1 MQKMKKAKNAAKI
14 MAILLALFFSF
25 SCNPLEDDSD
35 SNSLLTVV
43 EILGTDAQGN
53 QANYLHSDVIVIDSD
68 TGEAGVFDDPATVT
82 LRATLLDPT
91 PGAQSSQY
99 NSIRV
104 TRYVVSFFRSDGKN
118 TPGVDI
124 PYSFEGSLSTL
135 IDIGTT
141 TNISFIIVRHV
152 AKLEPPLIE
161 LANSTLEGG
170 DELVMQVTARIDFYG
185 HDMIN
190 HKVKATGYLTIFF
203 ANFADE

>member
-1 MQKMKKAKNAAKI
+1 MQKMEKTKNAAKI
-14 MAILLALFFSF
+14 MAILLALFISF

-43 EILGTDAQGN
+43 EILGEQGN
-53 QANYLHSDVIVIDSD
+53 YLRSDVIVIDSE
-68 TGEAGVFDDPATVT
+68 TGAKSIFDDPATAT

-118 TPGVDI
+118 TPGVDV

-152 AKLEPPLIE
+152 AKLEPPLID